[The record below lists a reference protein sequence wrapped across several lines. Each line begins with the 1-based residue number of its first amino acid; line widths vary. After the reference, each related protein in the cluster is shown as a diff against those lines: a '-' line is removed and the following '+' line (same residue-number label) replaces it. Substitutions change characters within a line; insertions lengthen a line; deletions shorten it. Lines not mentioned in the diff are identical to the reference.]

1 MCILTRPVRCIREY
15 MNFFFDKIPLVVLI
29 VGICMLMLY
38 PYIGAGLMLAAL
50 CFRAERYGL
59 MAACFVICILL
70 QSIMGKRILTHHVDV
85 GPSRAS
91 QKKEE
96 KGKPKKRR
104 KKKKKVLDEPEGHEV
119 PVVSA
124 DINEVMPEEANVP
137 ETMEVP
143 GEDVHEVQEITDVPD
158 AEVVEVQEVSEV
170 PVAEGNL
177 VNEVPEV
184 TDEIVP
190 DEKSVSAATE
200 IPAAGAQDI
209 KEEVTD
215 LPVAGVGVE

>member
-1 MCILTRPVRCIREY
+1 

-96 KGKPKKRR
+96 KGKPPKKRR
-104 KKKKKVLDEPEGHEV
+104 KKKKKVQEV
-119 PVVSA
+119 PAPEVAEVQDVTVVPAEEVAETQEVLEAS
-124 DINEVMPEEANVP
+124 NEVSFEA
-137 ETMEVP
+137 
-143 GEDVHEVQEITDVPD
+143 Q
-158 AEVVEVQEVSEV
+158 AVSEAPSV
-170 PVAEGNL
+170 EDDL
-177 VNEVPEV
+177 VNEESGVVFSLGINSFEQALC
-184 TDEIVP
+184 EIR
-190 DEKSVSAATE
+190 E
-200 IPAAGAQDI
+200 INHLR
-209 KEEVTD
+209 T
-215 LPVAGVGVE
+215 